1 MATIDSSLVGT
12 SVDDIVNQLM
22 ALERVNVMKLEMK
35 KSDYESQISMFSD
48 VASKLSSLKSK
59 VEELTSTLGS
69 SVWNSKTVE
78 VSDESVLGVSVSA
91 YASVGSHTVKV
102 QQLAQAHSVTSAGF
116 NKDNLDFTAGDY
128 TFQIK
133 VGDGDYYSINVTI
146 EDTDTNHDVLN
157 KIADAI
163 NNTEGLE
170 VSATVVLTDET
181 NGIEKLVLTSNET
194 GISHIMSDISDVTG
208 DLAQTLQVNGTSAP
222 GAWSSATTIEGQNA
236 IVVLDGNTIERE
248 SNTITSAIEGVT
260 LNLYKVQSSDDVPV
274 TFTVER
280 DYEAIEG
287 AIEDF
292 VNTFND
298 VMTYLNEKTKIDTT
312 TYERGDLAGNTMF
325 TGLIYNLKDIMI
337 DPVTGYEPPEPT
349 MMAEIGLDLQRDG
362 TIILDTGELDEMLKD
377 HFDSVVGLFR
387 DESGVATKMQNL
399 IDNYVEGDGYID
411 AEKEAINDK
420 IDMLDSQIERM
431 NKLLDTKEEMYRE
444 QFAMLQEASIM
455 YSSQM
460 TMINSFISS
469 SPLISGSLLM
479 M

>member
-78 VSDESVLGVSVSA
+78 VSDDSVLGVSVSA
-91 YASVGSHTVKV
+91 YASVGSHTVQV
-102 QQLAQAHSVTSAGF
+102 QQLAQAHSITSAGF
-116 NKDNLDFTAGDY
+116 NKDSLDFTAGDY

-133 VGDGDYYSINVTI
+133 VGDGDYHSISVTI

-163 NNTEGLE
+163 NNTEGLD
-170 VSATVVLTDET
+170 VSAAVVLTDET
-181 NGIEKLVLTSNET
+181 NGTEKLVLTSNET
-194 GISHIMSDISDVTG
+194 GVSNIMSDISDVTG
-208 DLAQTLQVNGTSAP
+208 DLAQTLQINGSSAP
-222 GAWSSATTIEGQNA
+222 GAWSAATTIEGQNA

-248 SNTITSAIEGVT
+248 SNTITSIIEGVT
-260 LNLYKVQSSDDVPV
+260 LNLYKVQSSDDAPV

-337 DPVTGYEPPEPT
+337 EPVTGYEPPEPT

-362 TIILDTGELDEMLKD
+362 TIVMDTGELDEMLKD

-387 DESGVATKMQNL
+387 DEDGVATKMQNL

-431 NKLLDTKEEMYRE
+431 NKLLETKEEMYRK
-444 QFAMLQEASIM
+444 QFAMLQEASIL

-460 TMINSFISS
+460 SMINSFVSS